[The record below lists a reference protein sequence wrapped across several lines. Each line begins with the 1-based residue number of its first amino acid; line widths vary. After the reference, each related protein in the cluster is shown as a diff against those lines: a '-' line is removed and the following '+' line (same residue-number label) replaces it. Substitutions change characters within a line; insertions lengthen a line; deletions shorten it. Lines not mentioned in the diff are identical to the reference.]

1 MTGKKLTE
9 EQIRY
14 LFQQY
19 CGGVMLKDLA
29 RANGLN
35 RKTLSTAFARF
46 GLRKTDVPGA
56 VACRKPRTRT
66 VTNQTSERD
75 SESGCP
81 GDCKFLMFL
90 NGKSEKNKTMHWGYI
105 LFPENG
111 SRGCDPGPGC
121 TRYEPKER
129 K

>member
-19 CGGVMLKDLA
+19 CSGVMLKDLVE
-29 RANGLN
+29 ANGLN
-35 RKTLSTAFARF
+35 RRSLGAAFARL
-46 GLRKTDVPGA
+46 GLRKAGVPGA
-56 VACRKPRTRT
+56 VACRKQRTRT
-66 VTNQTSERD
+66 VTNQTS
-75 SESGCP
+75 GCP
-81 GDCKFLMFL
+81 EDCKYLMWCH
-90 NGKSEKNKTMHWGYI
+90 GKGGEKRIMHCGYI
-105 LFPENG
+105 LFPGNG

>member
-1 MTGKKLTE
+1 MTGKKLSE

-29 RANGLN
+29 EANGLN
-35 RKTLSTAFARF
+35 RKTLSKAFARL
-46 GLRKTDVPGA
+46 GLRKADVPGA

-81 GDCKFLMFL
+81 SDCKYLMML
-90 NGKSEKNKTMHWGYI
+90 KGKPGQKTTHCGYI
-105 LFPENG
+105 LFPGNG

-121 TRYEPKER
+121 TRYEPKKR